1 MYEEALVRGQE
12 YAGRQDTTL
21 DGEKKITE
29 IDKIPGVPYNLN
41 PSANVEEQE
50 HSAECRQMAIEC
62 VVSHRVRPQC
72 LVYYRLYTTRDRT
85 ECELYYYANG

>member
-41 PSANVEEQE
+41 PTANVEE
-50 HSAECRQMAIEC
+50 
-62 VVSHRVRPQC
+62 
-72 LVYYRLYTTRDRT
+72 
-85 ECELYYYANG
+85 

>member
-1 MYEEALVRGQE
+1 MRGQE

-41 PSANVEEQE
+41 PTANVEEQE
-50 HSAECRQMAIEC
+50 HSAECRQMAIESKC
-62 VVSHRVRPQC
+62 TNFDKSMNRKVKRRTQRKEGE
-72 LVYYRLYTTRDRT
+72 RLM
-85 ECELYYYANG
+85 A